1 MKNRLF
7 LLLFAAVAGVA
18 PALADGQKGAGADW
32 AQAVVHDFSVA
43 TGNRYADFDEE
54 LTRGGDFDGQYVL
67 IVNRT
72 LPKLFKVEDVLN
84 NDLNNP
90 IKLKQHGI
98 EGGTHVISAGRLTQ
112 GHIYI
117 CNLCAPSVSAEM
129 PFKVY
134 HYATPDSKPEVVLNW
149 DGTGLPNPDPE
160 LYVEYVYSGR
170 IGDNISISL
179 DESGNGYAFF
189 FKQEA
194 DSKFFRWTVKN
205 FTEFSEPKELT
216 LPAIANYY
224 CMMNPVGNG
233 QYVVKSSY
241 QEKMWLMDADVN
253 VTRTV
258 TWQETPEG
266 ASSAH
271 ACDPRVIEF
280 NGARYIMLSNA
291 RRFAWWKAEGVNV
304 WDISEGADLAAALAK
319 LDARLDYDEDEPEE
333 GVEPIEPCFS
343 HTMDSE
349 TVSMAPVALC
359 NTAVVDGK
367 LLIFGA
373 APHVGFALIEVPAA
387 EKTESG
393 IGNLS
398 ADGQTVRKMLVNGQV
413 MINRNGKMYTTQGV
427 EVK

>member
-7 LLLFAAVAGVA
+7 LLLFAAVAGMA
-18 PALADGQKGAGADW
+18 PALADGQKGGGADW

-43 TGNRYADFDEE
+43 TGNRYADFDDE

-72 LPKLFKVEDVLN
+72 LPKLFSVEDLLN
-84 NDLNNP
+84 DNLNNP
-90 IKLKQHGI
+90 KLLKQHGI
-98 EGGTHVISAGRLTQ
+98 EGGIYTISAGRLAQ

-117 CNLCAPSVSAEM
+117 CNLATACGADM
-129 PFKVY
+129 PLKVY

-160 LYVEYVYSGR
+160 LYDEYVYNGR

-241 QEKMWLMDADVN
+241 SNSWL
-253 VTRTV
+253 
-258 TWQETPEG
+258 
-266 ASSAH
+266 
-271 ACDPRVIEF
+271 
-280 NGARYIMLSNA
+280 
-291 RRFAWWKAEGVNV
+291 
-304 WDISEGADLAAALAK
+304 
-319 LDARLDYDEDEPEE
+319 
-333 GVEPIEPCFS
+333 
-343 HTMDSE
+343 
-349 TVSMAPVALC
+349 
-359 NTAVVDGK
+359 
-367 LLIFGA
+367 
-373 APHVGFALIEVPAA
+373 
-387 EKTESG
+387 
-393 IGNLS
+393 
-398 ADGQTVRKMLVNGQV
+398 
-413 MINRNGKMYTTQGV
+413 
-427 EVK
+427 